1 MRTTAIMIQQF
12 MIGSPFA
19 IHGGDDDE
27 GDNNDKDNDDVH
39 NGDNVIIIF
48 LYI

>member
-1 MRTTAIMIQQF
+1 MN
-12 MIGSPFA
+12 GSPFA

-27 GDNNDKDNDDVH
+27 GDNNDKENDDVH

-48 LYI
+48 LYLYI